1 MIIFILRKSISILDN
16 GYIHIDAENVFD
28 VTLGQ
33 PLSFI
38 FASVH
43 VIRVC
48 HRIDVVSKCGCFCHA
63 ASVCMMCTFVFVTL
77 PYYSTHCVKR
87 KTQIDKKTRTENRA
101 QIAENYGFRIIPVG
115 KLLLES
121 WIINVRSATNAN
133 GRQIVSRQTTR
144 TSIRILGT
152 IPIRILCI
160 LVVQLFRAYSLNKNC
175 STGVCTPHTG

>member
-1 MIIFILRKSISILDN
+1 MFLMLLWLNHYHLSLHLCMWS
-16 GYIHIDAENVFD
+16 EC
-28 VTLGQ
+28 VTELM
-33 PLSFI
+33 SFPN
-38 FASVH
+38 H
-43 VIRVC
+43 LWM
-48 HRIDVVSKCGCFCHA
+48 FCHA